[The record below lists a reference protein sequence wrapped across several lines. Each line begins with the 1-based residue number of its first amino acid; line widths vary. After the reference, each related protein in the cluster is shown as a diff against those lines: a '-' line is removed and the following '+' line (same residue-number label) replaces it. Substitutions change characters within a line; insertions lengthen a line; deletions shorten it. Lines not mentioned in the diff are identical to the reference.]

1 MLFSVAMTRTHR
13 KRDSSRRAST
23 LSSREQQAMGG
34 STRPHPSSVSDVE
47 LLELLLRISSPTG
60 APVSTFARYILGV
73 CGGIGGLGAFVE
85 LRLHEQ
91 LSADLHG
98 VENDEREQ
106 SSRTCDQPFR
116 EQMYALATAVELGR
130 RAFRELS
137 GGFQVNSYR
146 DVQRWANNRLAGL
159 EYEEVWVLP
168 LRTNQRTIAE
178 WCVGRG
184 GVHGCGLLPADIL
197 RPVLRCAAG
206 AFILVHNHPSG
217 DPRPS
222 RDDVAMTEALHRA
235 SLAVGVTLID
245 HVIVSRGGAYSLA
258 EARLCEGF
266 EERGAAE

>member
-1 MLFSVAMTRTHR
+1 MTRTHR
-13 KRDSSRRAST
+13 KREVSRRT
-23 LSSREQQAMGG
+23 QAP
-34 STRPHPSSVSDVE
+34 SPSAVNSLEVSAELHPSCVSDAE
-47 LLELLLRISSPTG
+47 LLEWLLRATG
-60 APVSTFARYILGV
+60 PSRAPAPKIARQILGLS
-73 CGGIGGLGAFVE
+73 GGIGGLGAFVE
-85 LRLHEQ
+85 LRFHEQ
-91 LSADLHG
+91 LSANSQEVATSDA
-98 VENDEREQ
+98 EP
-106 SSRTCDQPFR
+106 SSPTGNALSR
-116 EQMYALATAVELGR
+116 EQMFALATAVELGR

-137 GGFQVNSYR
+137 GGFQINSYR

-168 LRTNQRTIAE
+168 LRTNQRTVAE

-197 RPVLRCAAG
+197 RPVLRCAAS

-222 RDDVAMTEALHRA
+222 RDDVAMTDALHRA

-258 EARLCEGF
+258 EACLCEGF
-266 EERGAAE
+266 GERKAAE